1 MTNLEKLAKAGLV
14 DPKRVSQAHQDV
26 INNQLSNE
34 EVSALISTQQKF
46 GGQGSMHCEA
56 TGTGKVHTAVF

>member
-1 MTNLEKLAKAGLV
+1 MTNLDRLAKAGLL
-14 DPKRVSQAHQDV
+14 DPKQVSQAHQDI

-46 GGQGSMHCEA
+46 GGQGSMHCVTPGENPR
-56 TGTGKVHTAVF
+56 TAVF